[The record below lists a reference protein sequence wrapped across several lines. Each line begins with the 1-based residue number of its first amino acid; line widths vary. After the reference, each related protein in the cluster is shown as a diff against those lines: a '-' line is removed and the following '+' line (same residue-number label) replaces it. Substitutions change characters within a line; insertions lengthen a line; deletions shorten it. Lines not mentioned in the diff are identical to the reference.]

1 MTIQAEDENPEE
13 RLVKSADRVRDL
25 GEVFTPAATVQEMLD
40 LLPPEMWLPHPAPTF
55 LEPACGD
62 GNFLVAILA
71 RKLEAIAEAAGRGEL
86 PAGSTEDAIQ
96 FHGLEA
102 LASIYAVDLSIDNI
116 VGGVPGHEIGAR
128 TRLVTLFADWHHR
141 ATGKRLSR
149 RSVALHSAEWIV
161 EHNVLIGNM
170 LEFDAEGKPTGRDNL
185 PLLDYTWSPETLSV
199 SIDRTTFGAVL
210 ATEAAS
216 VADAPSMDSLWS
228 NGPESLWSG
237 KASQIKNADRTAAP
251 ELSGPMRNGTRRNG
265 G

>member
-1 MTIQAEDENPEE
+1 MELGEAIEHET
-13 RLVKSADRVRDL
+13 LVKSADRVRDL
-25 GEVFTPAATVQEMLD
+25 GEVFTPAATVQEILD
-40 LLPPEMWLPHPAPTF
+40 LLPSEMWRPHPAPTF

-71 RKLEAIAEAAGRGEL
+71 RKLEAIDHAVAHGEL
-86 PAGSTEDAIQ
+86 PAGTTMDAIE

-102 LASIYAVDLSIDNI
+102 LAAIYAVDLSIDNV

-128 TRLVTLFADWHHR
+128 TRLVTLFADWLQR
-141 ATGKRLSR
+141 ATGKRLTP
-149 RSVALHSAEWIV
+149 RSPILQSAEWIV

-170 LEFDAEGKPTGRDNL
+170 LEFDAEGQPTGRDNL

-199 SIDRTTFGAVL
+199 SIDRTTLGAVL
-210 ATEAAS
+210 AAEAAS
-216 VADAPSMDSLWS
+216 TSTVLSLF
-228 NGPESLWSG
+228 GPDEPEFLWSG
-237 KASQIKNADRTAAP
+237 KASHIKNADRTAAP